1 VAHRDLES
9 RCELSD
15 PRLTVGRPRSAAS
28 VYARRAAPW
37 ALLLALIVTWLAWYP
52 PSPDLAAQEFRVH
65 LFSVDGFSLWDNSWY
80 GGHYLP
86 SYSLLFPALGASIGL
101 RALGALSVSVSL
113 WTFMRLT
120 DGARDFRTNAAGAVF
135 ALGATGD
142 LFIGR
147 IAFALGVALGLLSVL
162 AASRGAYKLAAALS
176 LACAAASPVAAAFLA
191 LYAGAD
197 WLTHRR
203 AARALALALPAVG
216 LTAAFAVLMPEG
228 GYEPFALT
236 SLLAAG
242 SGAIGVLVLV
252 PRTMRLARV
261 TSGLYVLMLA
271 LCYLVPSPVGSNVV
285 RFAVLFAPATLIG
298 AARVADVRVS
308 IARAVAPLRRA
319 PHFTPGRLLVLS
331 NRAAVP
337 VLALTLAWLVGWQL
351 NGPLSQSIG
360 AAVNPASRTSFYTPV
375 IRFLERRTGGRPVRI
390 EVPFTSSH
398 WDATILGA
406 RFTLARGWERQVD
419 TDYDSLFYEPVL
431 TAAAYRAWLQE
442 NAVSYVAMS
451 DAPLDFSSVQEGRL
465 ITDGLPFL
473 RPVFGSA
480 HWQVYEVLA
489 PQALATGPG
498 SLTSLNGDGF
508 TLDATRAGAF
518 LVRVHYTP
526 YWSVSSGSAT
536 VAAGAH
542 GWTEVYAQKPGA
554 IAIDAEF
561 SL

>member
-1 VAHRDLES
+1 VAHRDFERGREPS
-9 RCELSD
+9 G
-15 PRLTVGRPRSAAS
+15 PRSIASVCRSAAS
-28 VYARRAAPW
+28 PRARRAAPW

-113 WTFMRLT
+113 WAFLCLT
-120 DGARDFRTNAAGAVF
+120 GGTRDFRTNAAGAAF

-147 IAFALGVALGLLSVL
+147 IAFSLGVALGLLSVL
-162 AASRGAYKLAAALS
+162 AASRRAYRLAAGLS

-191 LYAGAD
+191 LFAGAD
-197 WLTHRR
+197 WVTNRH
-203 AARALALALPAVG
+203 ARPALALAVPAVV
-216 LTAAFAVLMPEG
+216 LTAAFALLMPEG

-242 SGAIGVLVLV
+242 SAALGVLVLV

-261 TSGLYVLMLA
+261 TSALYVLMLL

-285 RFAVLFAPATLIG
+285 RFAVLFAPAALIG
-298 AARVADVRVS
+298 AARVAEIRAS
-308 IARAVAPLRRA
+308 IARTVAPLRRA
-319 PHFTPGRLLVLS
+319 PHFTPRRLLVLS
-331 NRAAVP
+331 NRAAVA

-375 IRFLERRTGGRPVRI
+375 IRFLERRTGGRPARI

-419 TDYDSLFYEPVL
+419 TNYDSLFYEPVL
-431 TAAAYRAWLQE
+431 TAAAYRAWLQ
-442 NAVSYVAMS
+442 
-451 DAPLDFSSVQEGRL
+451 
-465 ITDGLPFL
+465 
-473 RPVFGSA
+473 
-480 HWQVYEVLA
+480 
-489 PQALATGPG
+489 
-498 SLTSLNGDGF
+498 
-508 TLDATRAGAF
+508 
-518 LVRVHYTP
+518 
-526 YWSVSSGSAT
+526 
-536 VAAGAH
+536 
-542 GWTEVYAQKPGA
+542 
-554 IAIDAEF
+554 
-561 SL
+561 

>member
-1 VAHRDLES
+1 VALCDFES
-9 RCELSD
+9 ARE
-15 PRLTVGRPRSAAS
+15 VARPRPIASGSHSAAS
-28 VYARRAAPW
+28 ARARRAALW

-52 PSPDLAAQEFRVH
+52 PSPDLAAQQFRVH

-120 DGARDFRTNAAGAVF
+120 DRVRDFRTNAAGAAFV
-135 ALGATGD
+135 LGATGD

-162 AASRGAYKLAAALS
+162 AASRRAYKLAAALS

-191 LYAGAD
+191 LFAGAD
-197 WLTHRR
+197 WITNRRTRR
-203 AARALALALPAVG
+203 AVALALPAVG
-216 LTAAFAVLMPEG
+216 LTAAFGLLMPEG

-242 SGAIGVLVLV
+242 SGAVGVLVLV

-261 TSGLYVLMLA
+261 TSALYLLMLA
-271 LCYLVPSPVGSNVV
+271 LCYLVTSPVGSNGV

-298 AARVADVRVS
+298 AARVADIRAS
-308 IARAVAPLRRA
+308 IARAVVPLRRA
-319 PHFTPGRLLVLS
+319 PHFTPGRLLALS
-331 NRAAVP
+331 NRVAVALL
-337 VLALTLAWLVGWQL
+337 VLTLAWLVGWQL

-360 AAVNPASRTSFYTPV
+360 AAVNPASRTAFYTPV
-375 IRFLERRTGGRPVRI
+375 IRFLQQRTGGLPARI

-419 TDYDSLFYEPVL
+419 THYDSLFYEPVL
-431 TAAAYRAWLQE
+431 TASAYRAWLQE

-465 ITDGLPFL
+465 ISDGLPFL

-489 PQALATGPG
+489 PQPLAIGPG

-508 TLDATRAGAF
+508 TLDATHPGAF

-526 YWSVSSGSAT
+526 YWTVSSGSAT

-542 GWTEVYAQKPGA
+542 GWTEVYAEKPGA
-554 IAIDAEF
+554 IAVDAEF

>member
-1 VAHRDLES
+1 VAHRES

-15 PRLTVGRPRSAAS
+15 PRLTVGRPRSAAIAR
-28 VYARRAAPW
+28 ARRAAPW

-65 LFSVDGFSLWDNSWY
+65 LFSANGFSLWDNSWY

-120 DGARDFRTNAAGAVF
+120 RGTREFRTNAAGAAF

-147 IAFALGVALGLLSVL
+147 IAFALGVAVGLLSVL
-162 AASRGAYKLAAALS
+162 AASRRAYKLAAGLS
-176 LACAAASPVAAAFLA
+176 FACAAASPVAAAFLA
-191 LYAGAD
+191 LFAVAD
-197 WLTHRR
+197 WITHQRT
-203 AARALALALPAVG
+203 ARALALALPAVA
-216 LTAAFAVLMPEG
+216 LTAALALLMPEG

-236 SLLAAG
+236 SLFAAG
-242 SGAIGVLVLV
+242 GAAIGVLVLV
-252 PRTMRLARV
+252 PRAMRLARV
-261 TSGLYVLMLA
+261 TSALYLLMLA
-271 LCYLVPSPVGSNVV
+271 LCYLVPSPIGSNVV

-298 AARVADVRVS
+298 AARVADVRAT
-308 IARAVAPLRRA
+308 IARAVGPLRRV
-319 PHFTPGRLLVLS
+319 PQFTPGRLLVLS
-331 NRAAVP
+331 NRAAVA

-375 IRFLERRTGGRPVRI
+375 IRFLERRTDGRPARI

-398 WDATILGA
+398 WDAAILGA

-465 ITDGLPFL
+465 ITAGLPFL

-480 HWQVYEVLA
+480 HWQVFEVLA
-489 PQALATGPG
+489 PQPLATGPG

-526 YWSVSSGSAT
+526 YWAVSSGSAT
-536 VAAGAH
+536 VAAGVH
-542 GWTEVYAQKPGA
+542 GWTEVYAEKPGA
-554 IAIDAEF
+554 IAVDAEF

>member
-1 VAHRDLES
+1 VAHRDFE
-9 RCELSD
+9 RGRELSG
-15 PRLTVGRPRSAAS
+15 PRPIASVCRSAAS
-28 VYARRAAPW
+28 DRARRAAPW

-101 RALGALSVSVSL
+101 RALGALSVCVSL
-113 WTFMRLT
+113 WAFLRLT
-120 DGARDFRTNAAGAVF
+120 DGARDFRTNAAGAAF
-135 ALGATGD
+135 ALGASGD

-162 AASRGAYKLAAALS
+162 AGSRRAYKLAAVLS

-191 LYAGAD
+191 LFGVAD
-197 WLTHRR
+197 WITHRR
-203 AARALALALPAVG
+203 SARAAALALPAVG
-216 LTAAFAVLMPEG
+216 LTGALALLMPEG

-242 SGAIGVLVLV
+242 GAAIGVLVLV
-252 PRTMRLARV
+252 PRTMRSARV
-261 TSGLYVLMLA
+261 TSALYLLMLA

-285 RFAVLFAPATLIG
+285 RFSVLFAPATLIG
-298 AARVADVRVS
+298 AARVADVRAS
-308 IARAVAPLRRA
+308 IARAAAPLRRV
-319 PHFTPGRLLVLS
+319 PHFTAGRVLVLS
-331 NRAAVP
+331 NRAAVA
-337 VLALTLAWLVGWQL
+337 VLALTLAWLVGWQV

-375 IRFLERRTGGRPVRI
+375 IRFLERRTDGRPARI

-398 WDATILGA
+398 WDAAILGA

-442 NAVSYVAMS
+442 NAVSYVALS

-465 ITDGLPFL
+465 IAGGLPFL
-473 RPVFGSA
+473 HRVFRSA

-489 PQALATGPG
+489 PQPLATGPG

-508 TLDATRAGAF
+508 TLDATRPGAF

-526 YWSVSSGSAT
+526 YWTVSSGSAT
-536 VAAGAH
+536 VAAGER
-542 GWTEVYAQKPGA
+542 GWTEVYAEKPGA
-554 IAIDAEF
+554 ITLDAEF